1 MTSILGTLRESD
13 PALLTILAD
22 VWKVKLDEDDDV
34 AQRIEAISRAM
45 LDPARAETVWDVLD
59 DKERGALQML
69 ISVKGKMPEAKFE
82 RVFGA
87 IRRMGAGAMEREQPH
102 KHPESIA
109 EGLYF
114 RGLIGQAFE
123 NADTGPRTIIYIP
136 EDLVPILPTHKTAY
150 DNIDAEDDSGSVPF
164 PTESVGA
171 LDPLDDVTDMH
182 PADTSVVDDLTTLLA
197 YLQLH
202 APLLQS
208 DSLASADGD
217 ALEPFLL
224 TPGRDRIA
232 FLLGLAVSTDLI
244 DVQNG
249 RAIPKRA
256 EARRWL
262 SASRPDQVK
271 ALAQAWHDS
280 TVYVDLW
287 HVAGLHPEPEAGT
300 MSHYNP
306 AAARGAVF
314 EIMQHALPAS
324 EWWSLDDFILLVRED
339 SADFQRPNGDFDS
352 WYIRNDAGDY
362 LSGLESW
369 DAVEGA
375 LLEFLISAPM
385 HWLGLIDLAE
395 DSTAARLTAY
405 GRAFLG
411 LSAWPQ
417 QPDQPDTI
425 EVTAEGA
432 VLISR
437 KSARIDRFQ
446 VARFASWGEPGN
458 SAAGGIYTYR
468 VDPAGIEQAARQGI
482 NVGHIAAFLTR
493 ALGDEPLPPSVA
505 RLLDNWKSGATA
517 TVTFERLLV
526 LRTTTPETLDFIMD
540 TPSIRRFM
548 GARLGPMAAVIR
560 SDDLRELRDT
570 LGEFGI
576 QAEVVGG

>member
-1 MTSILGTLRESD
+1 MTSILRTLRESD

-22 VWKVKLDEDDDV
+22 VWKVKLEEDEDV
-34 AQRIEAISRAM
+34 AQRIDIISRAM
-45 LDPARAETVWDVLD
+45 LDPARAEVVWDALD

-82 RVFGA
+82 RVFGS

-102 KHPESIA
+102 KNPESIA

-136 EDLVPILPTHKTAY
+136 DDLVQILPAHKTAY
-150 DNIDAEDDSGSVPF
+150 DNIDAEDDASVQF
-164 PTESVGA
+164 PTEGAGA
-171 LDPLDDVTDMH
+171 LDPLDDVGEVL
-182 PADTSVVDDLTTLLA
+182 PADTSIVDDLTTLLA

-202 APLLQS
+202 APLLQGDALAGA
-208 DSLASADGD
+208 DSD

-224 TPGRDRIA
+224 TPGRERIA
-232 FLLGLAVSTDLI
+232 FLLGMAVSTDLI
-244 DVQNG
+244 DLQNG

-271 ALAQAWHDS
+271 ALALAWRDS
-280 TVYVDLW
+280 TAYVDLW
-287 HVAGLHPEPEAGT
+287 HVPGLHPEPEAGT

-324 EWWSLDDFILLVRED
+324 EWWSLDDFIFLVHED

-362 LSGLESW
+362 LSGLQSW

-385 HWLGLIDLAE
+385 HWLGLIDLGE
-395 DSTAARLTAY
+395 DNTAARLTAY

-432 VLISR
+432 VLVSR
-437 KSARIDRFQ
+437 KCARIDRFQ
-446 VARFASWGEPGN
+446 VARFTSWGEPGN
-458 SAAGGIYTYR
+458 IYSYKL
-468 VDPAGIEQAARQGI
+468 DPAGIEQAAQQGI

-505 RLLDNWKSGATA
+505 RLLDNWKGGATA

-540 TPSIRRFM
+540 TPAIRRFM

-576 QAEVVGG
+576 QAEVLGG